1 MGSQSRLQTF
11 LGCFKLSTGC
21 NFFGALLLTAGI
33 ASLVGASTFIEE
45 GEKGW
50 GKYFVYFYTNGI
62 IAVLS
67 SANLFVG
74 VK

>member
-21 NFFGALLLTAGI
+21 NFICALLLIAGI
-33 ASLVGASTFIEE
+33 ASLVQASIVIEK
-45 GEKGW
+45 GEKGL
-50 GKYFVYFYTNGI
+50 GGVFVYFYTGGI
-62 IAVLS
+62 IAILS
-67 SANLFVG
+67 SVDLFVG